1 MFCNKIFKYI
11 SQKYDKSSYFSKLFD
26 QMPHSFDEHPNDD
39 DESYNML
46 FLIFD
51 ICNNFKFLSNLISF
65 LNLFS
70 L

>member
-39 DESYNML
+39 DESYKYV
-46 FLIFD
+46 IS
-51 ICNNFKFLSNLISF
+51 NFSNTLT
-65 LNLFS
+65 
-70 L
+70 